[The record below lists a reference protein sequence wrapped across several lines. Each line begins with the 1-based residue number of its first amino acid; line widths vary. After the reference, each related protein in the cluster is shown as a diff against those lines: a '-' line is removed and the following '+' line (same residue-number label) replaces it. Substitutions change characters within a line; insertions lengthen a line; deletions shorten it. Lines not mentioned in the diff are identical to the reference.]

1 MILGVPLAT
10 LALLVVA
17 AFAAGWIDAVVG
29 GGGLI
34 QLPALLIGLP
44 QDTPIPTVSGTN
56 KLSSAAGTAVAT
68 VTYLRKVRVDWKVA
82 LPLMAAAY
90 AGSTAGAQLVRFVP
104 RQLFTPLVLV
114 VVVVVGIYTI
124 RRPAL
129 GLETNLRHDGR
140 ARILR
145 VLGIGLGVGLWDGL
159 VGPGT
164 GTFFVILLVA
174 VIGYG
179 FLQATVLTKL
189 ANLTTN
195 VAALVVLGL
204 TGHVLWGVGAVMA
217 VANLTGGGIGARMAL
232 RHGNGFV
239 RRVFLVTV
247 SALAL
252 KLAWDTVQLFVGA
265 VG

>member
-252 KLAWDTVQLFVGA
+252 KLAWDTVQLFV
-265 VG
+265 

>member
-114 VVVVVGIYTI
+114 VVVVVGIYTV

-145 VLGIGLGVGLWDGL
+145 VLGIGFGVGLWDGL